1 MMNEGCFSFEVK
13 YAQESKTPLQVSGMS
28 ESV

>member
-13 YAQESKTPLQVSGMS
+13 YAQKSETPLQVSGMPQ
-28 ESV
+28 SV

>member
-13 YAQESKTPLQVSGMS
+13 YAQKSETALQVPWVP

>member
-1 MMNEGCFSFEVK
+1 MMNVGCFSFEVK
-13 YAQESKTPLQVSGMS
+13 YAQKSETPLPVSRMP